1 MVRRIASQVHKQA
14 SRLTRA
20 GFIKTPPVWYE
31 AVLEH
36 PPLPL
41 PPREPPSRTSYDTSS
56 SSSSRTSNQKAFAP
70 TATATKKTQQGSRP
84 LSITYVEDDI
94 RRQFFRDHPFEAFR
108 PRTLTEAGAVEHE
121 HPISGLKWTRL
132 NQRGRNPSPEEY
144 VRPHSPFS
152 LWQNTARAFSD
163 PQLVRTLSAVQFALN
178 LHQAHGLTLSDA
190 YATSIAQFRT
200 LRAVQH
206 VATRFAAQA
215 ASVYG
220 ARFGPSA
227 TARGFEVENKVLDA
241 NELRTERLDDSAR
254 LARSR
259 WRMVTLGNRA
269 EQEGSSGVG
278 VGVVNVGSAADR
290 KAWSRGEEYV
300 RLWKE
305 GVRPDYSPA
314 LTESIAPVDPADFM
328 GTRGRRFPF

>member
-1 MVRRIASQVHKQA
+1 MVRRIACQVHKQV

-20 GFIKTPPVWYE
+20 GFIKTPPVWYQ
-31 AVLEH
+31 AVLDH

-41 PPREPPSRTSYDTSS
+41 PPREPPSRTSYDSS
-56 SSSSRTSNQKAFAP
+56 SSQSSNQTFAS
-70 TATATKKTQQGSRP
+70 TATATKKHSHTQGPSRP
-84 LSITYVEDDI
+84 LPIAYVEDDI

-108 PRTLTEAGAVEHE
+108 PRTLTEAGAVENE

-144 VRPHSPFS
+144 VSPDPSFS
-152 LWQNTARAFSD
+152 LAVT
-163 PQLVRTLSAVQFALN
+163 PTLLFLSYFIFFSAVQFALN

-254 LARSR
+254 LARNR
-259 WRMVTLGNRA
+259 WRMVAGTLGSRG
-269 EQEGSSGVG
+269 EEVPSGVG
-278 VGVVNVGSAADR
+278 DTGSADR

-314 LTESIAPVDPADFM
+314 LTESIDPVDPADFM
-328 GTRGRRFPF
+328 GTRTQRLRP